1 VGVLAHRLDFA
12 TRSDRWAST
21 PTLHG
26 SPLLL
31 PSRRRGFTFTEIL
44 FAVLILGIGFI
55 LVAAIFPVA
64 LRQTQA
70 TSEETVA
77 ATIAKGGVSYM
88 AKYNSQAYW
97 YAPAFVAPATTGT
110 PDGMVHPI
118 GPNAYASDAT
128 TLTYVNTTLWPL
140 ICGNLILPSD
150 SRYAWVPMYRQVK
163 GQPYVQII
171 LIGVQARNRS
181 FYDSNDLVARPAGT
195 GAASLEARPLTAVF
209 APHTAG
215 TPDTVTLSDVT
226 GSSNLFLP
234 TAAPGAYIVVAN
246 DNGASTNGT
255 TNGWMYRLG
264 NFDTSAT
271 SPTPS
276 VTYYLAPGNDMT
288 GSTSQPTNGTV
299 TVLIVGAGYDN
310 ATATTYSG
318 PVQDV
323 ANYTTFITVH

>member
-1 VGVLAHRLDFA
+1 VGVLAHHA
-12 TRSDRWAST
+12 NVQTRSDRWAGT

-26 SPLLL
+26 YPLLP

-55 LVAAIFPVA
+55 LIAAIFPVA

-97 YAPAFVAPATTGT
+97 YAPALVPPATTAT

-118 GPNAYASDAT
+118 GPGAFTSDSTAT
-128 TLTYVNTTLWPL
+128 VVNTTLWPL
-140 ICGNLILPSD
+140 VCGNLILPSD
-150 SRYAWVPMYRQVK
+150 SRYAWVPMYRQMS

-181 FYDSNDLVARPAGT
+181 FYDSNDLATRSDGGV
-195 GAASLEARPLTAVF
+195 SLEARPLTAQFSAV
-209 APHTAG
+209 G
-215 TPDTVTLSDVT
+215 TTPNTVTLTSPN
-226 GSSNLFLP
+226 NLFA
-234 TAAPGAYIVVAN
+234 TAAAPGAYIVVSN
-246 DNGASTNGT
+246 DNSASTNGT

-264 NFDTSAT
+264 NLVSTTGSGTST
-271 SPTPS
+271 SS
-276 VTYYLAPGNDMT
+276 VFQLAPGNDMT
-288 GSTSQPTNGTV
+288 SSTSQPSPTQTV
-299 TVLIVGAGYDN
+299 TVLMVGAGYDN
-310 ATATTYSG
+310 ATATTTTYSG

>member
-1 VGVLAHRLDFA
+1 
-12 TRSDRWAST
+12 
-21 PTLHG
+21 
-26 SPLLL
+26 
-31 PSRRRGFTFTEIL
+31 
-44 FAVLILGIGFI
+44 VLILGIGFI

-195 GAASLEARPLTAVF
+195 GAASLEARPLTATFNNSV
-209 APHTAG
+209 
-215 TPDTVTLSDVT
+215 TPNQVTLADVA
-226 GSSNLFLP
+226 GNNFIS

-246 DNGASTNGT
+246 DNGASSNGT

-264 NFDTSAT
+264 NSLGSNVFQ
-271 SPTPS
+271 
-276 VTYYLAPGNDMT
+276 LAPGNDMA
-288 GSTSQPTNGTV
+288 GSTSQPTTA